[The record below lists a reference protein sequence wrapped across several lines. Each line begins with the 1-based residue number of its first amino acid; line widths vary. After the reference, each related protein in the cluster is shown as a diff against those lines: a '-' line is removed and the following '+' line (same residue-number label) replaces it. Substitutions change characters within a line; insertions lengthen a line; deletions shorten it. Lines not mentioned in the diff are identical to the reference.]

1 MNNLIEEA
9 LKPVYVQ
16 YQQKGCFA
24 NYFANLNYYAVH
36 FMLFLLFQKLIFVA
50 YFVGDIIGFFK
61 DAISEAEERFPKTF

>member
-9 LKPVYVQ
+9 LKPVFLQ
-16 YQQKGCFA
+16 YERKGCFS
-24 NYFANLNYYAVH
+24 NDSANLNYYAGH

-61 DAISEAEERFPKTF
+61 DAISEAEDRFPKTF